1 MKVLRIVSILALAL
15 ALFNG
20 ATSAQGDMDTWIA
33 NAQSFYAE
41 GVDENALLGNQFN
54 DFSAIMPGM
63 LGPDFTLLDING
75 IEFSLS
81 QYLGNSFVV
90 LETGSWY

>member
-1 MKVLRIVSILALAL
+1 MKVFRMMSIFALAL
-15 ALFNG
+15 ALFSSI
-20 ATSAQGDMDTWIA
+20 TSAQGDMDTWIA
-33 NAQSFYAE
+33 NAQAFYVE

-81 QYLGNSFVV
+81 QYLDNSFVV
-90 LETGSWY
+90 IETGSWY